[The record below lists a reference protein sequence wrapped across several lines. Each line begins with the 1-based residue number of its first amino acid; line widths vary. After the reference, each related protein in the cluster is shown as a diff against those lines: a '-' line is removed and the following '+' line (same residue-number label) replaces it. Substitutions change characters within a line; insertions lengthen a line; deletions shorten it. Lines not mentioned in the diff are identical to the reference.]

1 MDASQYKDYVLVLLF
16 VKYVSD
22 KYFGDD
28 MAIIEVPDGGSFLD
42 MIALKGSPN
51 IGEGINKIIAKL
63 AEANELRGVID
74 VADFNDPDKL
84 GKGKEMVARLTNLIA
99 IFENPALNFKKN
111 RSDGDD
117 LLGDAYEYLMRNFA
131 TQSGK
136 SKGQFYT
143 PAEVSRI
150 MDKVA
155 NINAVKSQVKTIYD
169 PTCGSGSL
177 LLKAADEAPKGISI
191 YGQEMDNATRALAQ
205 MNMIL
210 HGHADGVILQGNTLA
225 NPLFKGVEGELK
237 EFDFAVANP
246 PFSAKAWMNGFD
258 GFNDQFKRFDGFGIP
273 PAKNGDYAF
282 FLHLVS
288 SLKNKGEGAI
298 ILPHGVLFSGNAE
311 AEIRKNLIES
321 GLIKGIVGLPANLFY
336 GTGIP
341 ACIIILH
348 KGNGSN
354 NDGIFMIDASGGFIK
369 DGNKNRLREQ
379 DIHKIVDVFTK
390 GLEIAKYSRLVSFE
404 EIKENDYNL
413 NIPRYIDSQQSED
426 MQDITAHLLGGI
438 PKDDIEAL
446 GKYWGV
452 YPSLKGELFE
462 VIREGYVG
470 LRVGKDDIKSTIF
483 NHGEFIAYTAEIEN
497 IFNSWKNEHLP
508 LLRGLKVGEHPQQ
521 VIHELS
527 ESLLD
532 AFSGCSLIDKY
543 DVYQH
548 LMSYWLETM
557 RDDVYIL
564 VEDGWVAE
572 LTPIFN
578 KKGTVT
584 DYTCELI
591 PKELIVKRYFMEEK
605 GNIES
610 LESQR
615 DEMGREM
622 EEMQEEYGGEEGLL
636 EEVTNDAGNI
646 TKTNLTARIKEIKGD
661 REYEEEMNV
670 LRVYLKLMEEQTK
683 LNKQIKDA
691 EKQLNSLVLKQYQLL
706 TAEEVKCLVIDDKWF
721 PCLWESIQSEMERIS
736 QRLAQRILELADRYG
751 ETLSELEN
759 EVNLLTNKVE
769 EHLKLII

>member
-1 MDASQYKDYVLVLLF
+1 
-16 VKYVSD
+16 
-22 KYFGDD
+22 
-28 MAIIEVPDGGSFLD
+28 
-42 MIALKGSPN
+42 
-51 IGEGINKIIAKL
+51 
-63 AEANELRGVID
+63 
-74 VADFNDPDKL
+74 
-84 GKGKEMVARLTNLIA
+84 
-99 IFENPALNFKKN
+99 
-111 RSDGDD
+111 
-117 LLGDAYEYLMRNFA
+117 
-131 TQSGK
+131 
-136 SKGQFYT
+136 
-143 PAEVSRI
+143 
-150 MDKVA
+150 
-155 NINAVKSQVKTIYD
+155 
-169 PTCGSGSL
+169 
-177 LLKAADEAPKGISI
+177 
-191 YGQEMDNATRALAQ
+191 
-205 MNMIL
+205 
-210 HGHADGVILQGNTLA
+210 
-225 NPLFKGVEGELK
+225 
-237 EFDFAVANP
+237 
-246 PFSAKAWMNGFD
+246 
-258 GFNDQFKRFDGFGIP
+258 
-273 PAKNGDYAF
+273 
-282 FLHLVS
+282 
-288 SLKNKGEGAI
+288 
-298 ILPHGVLFSGNAE
+298 
-311 AEIRKNLIES
+311 
-321 GLIKGIVGLPANLFY
+321 
-336 GTGIP
+336 
-341 ACIIILH
+341 
-348 KGNGSN
+348 
-354 NDGIFMIDASGGFIK
+354 
-369 DGNKNRLREQ
+369 
-379 DIHKIVDVFTK
+379 
-390 GLEIAKYSRLVSFE
+390 
-404 EIKENDYNL
+404 
-413 NIPRYIDSQQSED
+413 
-426 MQDITAHLLGGI
+426 
-438 PKDDIEAL
+438 
-446 GKYWGV
+446 
-452 YPSLKGELFE
+452 
-462 VIREGYVG
+462 VG